1 MTTIITRL
9 YADAATANAVVSALL
24 TEGHSQSTIDV
35 ILRDGGTDLEGRMR
49 MARISPDAA
58 AAYAK
63 QMKGSGKALLVVR
76 AGFNPVG
83 AARNALKVTA
93 RYPSLG
99 AGLAD
104 EDQYVRED
112 VDGSMRSSVMRGGPL
127 MMSNPFR
134 PAMHGHIMGNNL
146 ISAPRT
152 KRSAMAGGGFMSG
165 MFWPMR
171 LVSSPAKTG
180 TSAIRGG
187 KLYLTSLLK
196 SR

>member
-24 TEGHSQSTIDV
+24 ADGHDQATID
-35 ILRDGGTDLEGRMR
+35 IIMRDGATDLADRMR
-49 MARISPDAA
+49 AARVSPAA
-58 AAYAK
+58 ATAYAK
-63 QMKGSGKALLVVR
+63 QMVGSAKALLVIRV
-76 AGFNPVG
+76 GFNPVG

-99 AGLAD
+99 AGLA
-104 EDQYVRED
+104 EEEQYVRED
-112 VDGSMRSSVMRGGPL
+112 VDASMRSSIMKDHPL
-127 MMSNPFR
+127 LMSNPFR
-134 PAMHGHIMGNNL
+134 SGLHGHIMGNNL
-146 ISAPRT
+146 VSAPRT

-171 LVSSPAKTG
+171 LVSSPAKTSR
-180 TSAIRGG
+180 SAIPGG
-187 KLYLTSLLK
+187 KLYLSSLIK